1 MKNWALLVCMLSAS
15 ITYSQQ
21 QLTLISTVTH
31 LTCHSA
37 NGFPDGA
44 IETTVENGI
53 APYQFQ
59 WASTNGF
66 TSTDQN
72 LTRLVAGTYRVQVT
86 DSQGNTI
93 TQDFILTE
101 PDEIIVDV
109 NWQTLHD
116 KCQLHIG
123 ETRITVEQGVA
134 PYRVLWGSATGGTY
148 DQNLITIDTS
158 GGVARF
164 TSGKGGETME
174 ITIADGAG
182 CFASVVVSIDGSTTG
197 EPLSMEV
204 NIIEA
209 ESDSLS
215 NGSIDLEV
223 AGGTPPYTYSW
234 MGTDDFESTD
244 EDLSG
249 LKKGRY
255 SVTVTDGQ
263 DCEILSH
270 YDLLSNA
277 GTGLSA
283 SNDLAPFEGQLFP
296 NPTSDLLNLEVAN
309 EMKISIYNTSGDLVM
324 VSSTR
329 QGINTLDLTDFQSG
343 IYFIEMIDGQK
354 RYVERILKM

>member
-1 MKNWALLVCMLSAS
+1 MKNWVLLVCMLSAS
-15 ITYSQQ
+15 VTYSQQ

-31 LTCHSA
+31 LTCNSA

-123 ETRITVEQGVA
+123 QTRITVEQGVA
-134 PYRVLWGSATGGTY
+134 PYRVLWENPTGGKHDQPFLTITTAGETGVFTSGEGGGTY
-148 DQNLITIDTS
+148 SYTIIDAKNCKTGIT
-158 GGVARF
+158 VP
-164 TSGKGGETME
+164 
-174 ITIADGAG
+174 
-182 CFASVVVSIDGSTTG
+182 VYGSTTG

-255 SVTVTDGQ
+255 SVTVTDAQ

-283 SNDLAPFEGQLFP
+283 SHDLAPFEGQLFP
-296 NPTSDLLNLEVAN
+296 NPTSDLLNLELPS
-309 EMKISIYNTSGDLVM
+309 EMKISIYNFSGDLVK

-343 IYFIEMIDGQK
+343 IYFIEMIDGKK